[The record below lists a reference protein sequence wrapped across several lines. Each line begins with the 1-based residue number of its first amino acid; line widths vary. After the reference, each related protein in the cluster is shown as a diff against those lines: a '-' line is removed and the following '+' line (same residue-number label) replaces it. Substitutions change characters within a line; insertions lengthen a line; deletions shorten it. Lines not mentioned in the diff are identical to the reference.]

1 MSTDTKLK
9 EIIGAQE
16 EIFVRRQPRSKR
28 LAKQAKNH
36 LTGGV
41 TSSWQITAPQPVW
54 LSHGLGSKVWDVD
67 GNEYVD
73 LHGGYGA
80 ALAGHAHP
88 AIAKAIT
95 SQAGLGTHFAQPTP
109 DAIAVATELASRFGL
124 PKWRFANSGTEATM
138 DAVHLMRSITG
149 RDLII
154 KIEGCYHGHHDSVQV
169 SVAPD
174 PDVAGPRNKPN
185 SAPAS
190 TGIPR
195 AITDLTL
202 IATFNDLDSVAR
214 LLDEHGDRV
223 AGMIIEPVMMNAGI
237 IKPEPGYL
245 GALQA
250 LLREHRALLTFDEV
264 KTGLTVGPGGVT
276 RKENVQPDLIT
287 LAKSL
292 GGGVAVAAIG
302 GTADVMDHVATG
314 GYEMVGTFNGN
325 PLAMAATRA
334 MLTEVAT
341 PEAYEKIEKL
351 RQRAA
356 SGIQKAIADNGL
368 TAHVV
373 TAGAKGCLVFSAE
386 PVENYRGFLGVDDRY
401 SHAHWLYQ
409 HNGGVFLPPWGKI
422 EQWLISVQHDEADID
437 RLIENFAVFAQAVS
451 PKAARTDAARTDAA
465 RTDAARTDAARTDAA
480 RTDAARTGDLTDGA
494 PERRLA
500 RPRRPQ
506 KADPR
511 VLPEPHRGRRPRRPR
526 RRPAARRVRL
536 RPGRHRHRPA
546 AAPEQPGQMARPGYP
561 LNRTGNCSW
570 IPAVRHGRS
579 AAGRSR
585 LGGCPVPPSARF
597 ARRGFLLASRS
608 TYRTGSWPAASCR
621 TR

>member
-1 MSTDTKLK
+1 MVTDYHSAEQTVPPGTKHRAERTGRALADTTLK
-9 EIIGAQE
+9 QIIAAQE
-16 EIFVRRQPRSKR
+16 EIFVRRQPNSAH
-28 LAKQAKNH
+28 LADAAQQH
-36 LTGGV
+36 LAGGV

-54 LSHGLGSKVWDVD
+54 LSHGHGSKVYDVD

-88 AIAKAIT
+88 AIQQAIAAQV
-95 SQAGLGTHFAQPTP
+95 SRGTHFAQPTP
-109 DAIAVATELASRFGL
+109 NAIAVARELAHRFGL
-124 PKWRFANSGTEATM
+124 PRWRFANSGTEATM

-169 SVAPD
+169 SVMPD
-174 PDVAGPRNKPN
+174 PEDAGPQDKPN
-185 SAPAS
+185 SAPSS
-190 TGIPR
+190 TGIPK

-202 IATFNDLDSVAR
+202 IATFNDPGSVER
-214 LLDEHGDRV
+214 LLDEHKDQV
-223 AGMIIEPVMMNAGI
+223 AGMIIEPIMMNAGI

-245 GALQA
+245 AALKD
-250 LLREHRALLTFDEV
+250 LLHQHHALLTFDEV

-276 RKENVQPDLIT
+276 KQQDVQPDLIT

-292 GGGVAVAAIG
+292 GGGVSVAAIG
-302 GTADVMDHVATG
+302 GTETVMDHVASG

-351 RQRAA
+351 RLRAA
-356 SGIQKAIADNGL
+356 EGIERAIARSDL

-373 TAGAKGCLVFSAE
+373 TAGAKGCVVFAAE
-386 PVENYRGFLGVDDRY
+386 PVTSYRGFLGVDDRY

-437 RLIENFAVFAQAVS
+437 RLIENFAVFARAV
-451 PKAARTDAARTDAA
+451 
-465 RTDAARTDAARTDAA
+465 
-480 RTDAARTGDLTDGA
+480 GG
-494 PERRLA
+494 
-500 RPRRPQ
+500 
-506 KADPR
+506 
-511 VLPEPHRGRRPRRPR
+511 EP
-526 RRPAARRVRL
+526 
-536 RPGRHRHRPA
+536 
-546 AAPEQPGQMARPGYP
+546 
-561 LNRTGNCSW
+561 
-570 IPAVRHGRS
+570 
-579 AAGRSR
+579 
-585 LGGCPVPPSARF
+585 
-597 ARRGFLLASRS
+597 
-608 TYRTGSWPAASCR
+608 
-621 TR
+621 

>member
-1 MSTDTKLK
+1 MTIQDTAQLSGTRLE
-9 EIIGAQE
+9 EIIAAQE
-16 EIFVRRQPRSKR
+16 EIFVARQPNSAR
-28 LAKQAKNH
+28 LAEQAKQH
-36 LTGGV
+36 LAGGV

-54 LSHGLGSKVWDVD
+54 LSHGRGPKVYDVD

-88 AIAKAIT
+88 AIADAIGA
-95 SQAGLGTHFAQPTP
+95 QAGLGTHFAQPTKN
-109 DAIAVATELASRFGL
+109 AVAVAAELARRFGL
-124 PKWRFANSGTEATM
+124 PRWRFANSGTEATM

-174 PDVAGPRNKPN
+174 PDKAGPRDRPS

-202 IATFNDLDSVAR
+202 IAPFNDLDSVAR
-214 LLDEHGDRV
+214 LLDEHHGQV

-245 GALQA
+245 AGLRP
-250 LLREHRALLTFDEV
+250 LLHDHGALLTFDEV
-264 KTGLTVGPGGVT
+264 KTGLTVGPGGET
-276 RKENVQPDLIT
+276 RNSGVQPDLIC

-302 GTADVMDHVATG
+302 GTQAVMDHVADG

-341 PEAYEKIEKL
+341 PEAYQRIEKL
-351 RQRAA
+351 RVRAVT
-356 SGIQKAIADNGL
+356 GIEQAIEEHGL

-373 TAGAKGCLVFSAE
+373 TAGAKGCVVFAAE
-386 PVENYRGFLGVDDRY
+386 PVRDYRGFLGVDDRY

-437 RLIENFAVFAQAVS
+437 RLVTNFAAFAQAV
-451 PKAARTDAARTDAA
+451 
-465 RTDAARTDAARTDAA
+465 
-480 RTDAARTGDLTDGA
+480 RTGD
-494 PERRLA
+494 
-500 RPRRPQ
+500 
-506 KADPR
+506 
-511 VLPEPHRGRRPRRPR
+511 
-526 RRPAARRVRL
+526 
-536 RPGRHRHRPA
+536 
-546 AAPEQPGQMARPGYP
+546 
-561 LNRTGNCSW
+561 
-570 IPAVRHGRS
+570 
-579 AAGRSR
+579 
-585 LGGCPVPPSARF
+585 
-597 ARRGFLLASRS
+597 
-608 TYRTGSWPAASCR
+608 
-621 TR
+621 

>member
-1 MSTDTKLK
+1 VTAETTAVTTAETTAGPTAGPIAESKLK
-9 EIIGAQE
+9 EIIAEQE
-16 EIFVRRQPRSKR
+16 EIFVRRQPNSAR
-28 LAKQAKNH
+28 LAAQAAEH
-36 LTGGV
+36 LAGGV

-54 LSHGLGSKVWDVD
+54 LSHGHGSRVWDVD

-88 AIAKAIT
+88 AIAQAIGN
-95 SQAGLGTHFAQPTP
+95 QIANGTHFAQPTP
-109 DAIAVATELASRFGL
+109 DAITVAAELASRFGL
-124 PKWRFANSGTEATM
+124 PRWRFANSGTEATM

-169 SVAPD
+169 SVAPGED
-174 PDVAGPRNKPN
+174 EAGPRAKPA

-214 LLDEHGDRV
+214 LLDEHQV

-237 IKPEPGYL
+237 IKPRPGYL
-245 GALQA
+245 AGLKQI
-250 LLREHRALLTFDEV
+250 LHEHGALLTFDEV

-302 GTADVMDHVATG
+302 GTGEVMAHVASG

-341 PEAYEKIEKL
+341 PQAYSGIERL

-356 SGIQKAIADNGL
+356 AGIQAAIDENGL

-373 TAGAKGCLVFSAE
+373 TAGAKGCVAFADE
-386 PVENYRGFLGVDDRY
+386 PVGDYRGFLGVDDRY

-437 RLIENFAVFAQAVS
+437 RLIENFGTFA
-451 PKAARTDAARTDAA
+451 R
-465 RTDAARTDAARTDAA
+465 
-480 RTDAARTGDLTDGA
+480 
-494 PERRLA
+494 
-500 RPRRPQ
+500 
-506 KADPR
+506 
-511 VLPEPHRGRRPRRPR
+511 
-526 RRPAARRVRL
+526 
-536 RPGRHRHRPA
+536 
-546 AAPEQPGQMARPGYP
+546 
-561 LNRTGNCSW
+561 
-570 IPAVRHGRS
+570 AVR
-579 AAGRSR
+579 
-585 LGGCPVPPSARF
+585 P
-597 ARRGFLLASRS
+597 
-608 TYRTGSWPAASCR
+608 
-621 TR
+621 